1 MKLCDKCLVG
11 KSLENP
17 IHLLLVC
24 PHPGTFLCHPPHC
37 NAELTPGRGIQEGDK
52 PHCGSAPLPLLCL
65 RVELNPSQLP
75 APPQP
80 PEASQAAAGTGGI
93 QAGFVP
99 VWDSE
104 PRGEWGW
111 GVPAQGD
118 REAGWEGDRGPASLR
133 APVGRQP
140 IPNGCASQ
148 EWSLLLPTLH
158 PRVGDALWD
167 QGADTHPWE
176 TARSSGNMRKF
187 LVFSFFLPLSHCSRF
202 KQIFCTAHRCLLRPR
217 NLQAKSH

>member
-1 MKLCDKCLVG
+1 MVG
-11 KSLENP
+11 KSLQTPLNF
-17 IHLLLVC
+17 LLVC
-24 PHPGTFLCHPPHC
+24 PHPGTFLCHPPDS

-52 PHCGSAPLPLLCL
+52 PHCNSAPLPLLCL

-80 PEASQAAAGTGGI
+80 SKASQAPAGKGGI

-133 APVGRQP
+133 ALQGESPSLRAMP
-140 IPNGCASQ
+140 ARNGPFPSKPSNQ
-148 EWSLLLPTLH
+148 EQA
-158 PRVGDALWD
+158 DALWD
-167 QGADTHPWE
+167 QGPTPIP
-176 TARSSGNMRKF
+176 GK
-187 LVFSFFLPLSHCSRF
+187 LPD
-202 KQIFCTAHRCLLRPR
+202 QVAT
-217 NLQAKSH
+217 